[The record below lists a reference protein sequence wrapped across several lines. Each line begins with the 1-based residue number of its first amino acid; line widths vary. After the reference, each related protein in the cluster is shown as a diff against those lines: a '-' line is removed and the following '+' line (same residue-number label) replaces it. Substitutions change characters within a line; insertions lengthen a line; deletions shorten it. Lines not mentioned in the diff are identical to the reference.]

1 MARRVPVRW
10 RLTLWYTLVL
20 TTLVAILSLVFY
32 YAQQRLLLDS
42 LDDTLSAQAAL
53 AASSITINGTD
64 LGATFD
70 DVENPKDG
78 EQFVRVVNAN
88 GDIIADTSG
97 TTIAPS
103 DVLSGTRTALSGQSS
118 FQWLHID
125 DEQMRVFSDP
135 IRAPDGRVVGVVQ
148 VGLSDGDIKETLNI
162 SVTLALLLLPV
173 TLLVAGGSG
182 YWLAGRALKPISTI
196 AELARNIESD
206 SLSRR
211 IEMELPNDEIGTL
224 ANMFN
229 RMLDRIERAFVR
241 QRQFTADASHELR
254 TPLTLMHSQLEV
266 ALASPR
272 DAERDQEVFAELT
285 QDVDRLTRL
294 AAALLALARSDN
306 EQLLLTQEVIDID
319 EFMRRIQGQYAE
331 QAAERGVKLVTDA
344 TPGTFVADEDKL
356 TQVFFNLLDNALRYA
371 PTGTSVVLATELK
384 PDSIEFT
391 VTDEGKGI
399 SAEHLPHIF
408 DRFYRV
414 ESGRAEE
421 SSSIGLGLSI
431 CQMIVEAHNGT
442 ITATSTEELG
452 TTITVWLPH
461 HTISPSSLNT

>member
-20 TTLVAILSLVFY
+20 TALVAILSLVFY

-53 AASSITINGTD
+53 TTSSIAIDGTD
-64 LGATFD
+64 LRATFD
-70 DVENPKDG
+70 DFDNPKDG
-78 EQFVRVVNAN
+78 EQFVRVAN
-88 GDIIADTSG
+88 TDGDIIAATGGSTS
-97 TTIAPS
+97 APS
-103 DVLSGTRTALSGQSS
+103 DFLGGIGTALGGQSS
-118 FQWLHID
+118 YQWMRVDTEH
-125 DEQMRVFSDP
+125 MRVFSQP
-135 IRAPDGRVVGVVQ
+135 IRASDGHVVGVVQ

-173 TLLVAGGSG
+173 TLLIAGGSG
-182 YWLAGRALKPISTI
+182 YWLAGRALKPINTI

-206 SLSRR
+206 ALSRR
-211 IEMELPNDEIGTL
+211 IELELPNDEIGTL

-294 AAALLALARSDN
+294 AAALLTLARSDN
-306 EQLLLTQEVIDID
+306 EQLLLTRELIDVD

-331 QAAERGVKLVTDA
+331 RAAERGVKLVTDA

-371 PTGTSVVLATELK
+371 PAGTSVLLAAESKT
-384 PDSIEFT
+384 DGVEFK

-414 ESGRAEE
+414 EPGRAEE
-421 SSSIGLGLSI
+421 SSGIGLGLSI
-431 CQMIVEAHNGT
+431 CQMIIEAHEGT
-442 ITATSTEELG
+442 ITATSAEGSG
-452 TTITVWLPH
+452 TTITISLPQRANNPSLH
-461 HTISPSSLNT
+461 HK